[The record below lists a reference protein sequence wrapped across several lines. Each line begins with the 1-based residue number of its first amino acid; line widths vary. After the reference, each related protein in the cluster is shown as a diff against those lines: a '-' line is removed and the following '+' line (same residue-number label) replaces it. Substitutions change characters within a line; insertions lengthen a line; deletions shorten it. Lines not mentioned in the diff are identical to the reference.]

1 MGKQYDYQMQL
12 THSKLNKSKF
22 IKANSKEELNQK
34 IKEQSRKWEEE
45 WKRHLE
51 AQERKVEKEA
61 KKQNEED
68 SIQYAKVCTQQAEKT
83 QELISDFLLN
93 NLHVE
98 MMGINDCKDHS
109 EYHIEKPVE
118 PIMKKVPKEP
128 QRTYQKYNQQPSL
141 LVKLSKKK
149 MAEFEAQN
157 TAAFNRDY
165 DDWKCI
171 CAKIVEQNQKTKT
184 IYKASL
190 QKWNQERAEFYRQQ
204 EENNKRW
211 DDFFEAFSLGES
223 WAVEE
228 YFRLS
233 FQRINYP
240 FDWEKEIELEYNKDA
255 RIIILDF
262 VLPELKDLPKLKSV
276 SYVKSRDEFKYTYHT
291 DTYMKKKYDSIV
303 YQIVLVII
311 NHIFS
316 CTKGAFPVESIVFN
330 GKIKTIDAATGKFI
344 EPYILSVSV
353 TRKEFEE
360 LCMENIEPKAW
371 FKKTKGVAAN
381 TLIDVT
387 PVAPVQLMS
396 KTDKRFIDSYAVIDE
411 LSKDQN
417 LAAMDWQ
424 DFEHLIRELFEKE
437 FSITGGEVKITQA
450 SHDGGVDAVAF
461 DPDPIRGGKILIQ
474 AKRYTNVVGVS
485 AVRDLY
491 GTVVNEGAT
500 KGILVTT
507 SDYGNDAYNFVKDKP
522 ITLINGGNLLYLL
535 EKHGY
540 HMKIDI
546 KEAKRI
552 LNS

>member
-12 THSKLNKSKF
+12 THSKLNKSKI

-61 KKQNEED
+61 KKLNEED

-540 HMKIDI
+540 HMKIDV